1 MAVTTL
7 FRRALAGIRRAGP
20 ALAGLGLA
28 LSLIAGPAQ
37 AQAQAPLT
45 PEQRKAVV
53 DLVRET
59 LLKNPELIQEAL
71 IELERRNQVAQ
82 AEAQRNAVAAEK
94 ASLTDPATS
103 IIAAN
108 PQGDVTLIEFMD
120 YNCGFCKRALDD
132 VRTLAK
138 DDPKLR
144 VVIKDFPI
152 LGPDSVEASRVA
164 IAVKNQLQGQKY
176 WDFHNKLMATKGR
189 INGAKALEIAKEA
202 GADVERARKDM
213 DAPATRAAIES
224 TVALGD
230 RLGLTGTPAFIIGDE
245 VVFGAVGAAALKQK
259 IDAVRKCGKATC
271 SG

>member
-1 MAVTTL
+1 MVLFTL
-7 FRRALAGIRRAGP
+7 LRFAQAGFRRAGLAL
-20 ALAGLGLA
+20 ALAGLAVSLA
-28 LSLIAGPAQ
+28 AIPAR
-37 AQAQAPLT
+37 AQTPALM
-45 PEQRKAVV
+45 PEQRQAVV
-53 DLVRET
+53 DLIRET
-59 LLKNPELIQEAL
+59 LLKNPELIQEAM

-82 AEAQRNAVAAEK
+82 AEAQRNAVAGEK
-94 ASLTDPATS
+94 DKLVDPATS

-132 VRTLAK
+132 VRVLAK
-138 DDPKLR
+138 DDPKLKI
-144 VVIKDFPI
+144 VIKDFPI

-164 IAVKNQLQGQKY
+164 IAVKNQLQGPKY

-189 INGAKALEIAKEA
+189 VNGAKALEIAKDA
-202 GADVERARKDM
+202 GADVERVRKEM
-213 DAPATRAAIES
+213 DAQATKAVIED

-245 VVFGAVGAAALKQK
+245 VVFGAVGAPALKAK